1 MCEAQFSGIER
12 GYFQSLTPIGREY
25 TQLLRNA
32 SLSATDTSLAG
43 FSRANSWPIKSTA
56 ARAVSGD
63 EHPARVMALPATAV
77 SALLV
82 RGFIVKSN
90 TVYGFAH
97 HLPTPTCARI
107 ASASAQRR
115 CRQWPPHG
123 LPYSFRHPPVHWAPP
138 GPRHPRSTP
147 IAWRGKWQALPL
159 EDIFQP
165 IPRLVVS

>member
-32 SLSATDTSLAG
+32 SLSATDTSLAC

-56 ARAVSGD
+56 ARAVSGAVFSPST
-63 EHPARVMALPATAV
+63 HPARVTALPATAL

-107 ASASAQRR
+107 ASTSAPASERR
-115 CRQWPPHG
+115 CRRWPPHG
-123 LPYSFRHPPVHWAPP
+123 LPYSFRHPPLQWAPP
-138 GPRHPRSTP
+138 GPRHPRT
-147 IAWRGKWQALPL
+147 
-159 EDIFQP
+159 
-165 IPRLVVS
+165 